1 MRDRSTRGC
10 VVLALALLSAGA
22 GCETDGNGRLE
33 VSGSIEAD
41 EVRVS
46 TTVGGSVAEVRA
58 REGQTV
64 EAGETLVRFDTADIE
79 LQADQARAAVR
90 LAEAQLALAHAGAR
104 PEDIAAAKEMVNQA
118 EAGEAMAW
126 ADLERATE
134 LAGEGAVTGKQA
146 DDARTRHD
154 VSVSRTRAAKQQY
167 NKALRGARPEELEM
181 AEAGVAQ
188 AQALVAVAE
197 KKLADCEV
205 VAPRAGT
212 VIHRLVEPG
221 EVSGP
226 GATLVVIQD
235 LSTVRL
241 TVFVPE
247 MDIGAVRLGD
257 PVSVTIDSHPNR
269 PFPGQVARIRDH
281 AEFTPKNAQTKDER
295 VKLVFGVEV
304 ELPNPDGFLKPGL
317 PADAVIG
324 AAASAVPAAVHAE

>member
-1 MRDRSTRGC
+1 MRRRDIGLGLFTLITLAASGC
-10 VVLALALLSAGA
+10 PA
-22 GCETDGNGRLE
+22 DGDGPLD

-46 TTVGGSVAEVRA
+46 TTVGGQVADVLATEGQVVAEGDA
-58 REGQTV
+58 
-64 EAGETLVRFDTADIE
+64 LMRFDTADIE

-90 LAEAQLALAHAGAR
+90 MAEAQLALAHAGAR
-104 PEDIAAAKEMVNQA
+104 PEDIAAARELVKQA
-118 EAGEAMAW
+118 EAGESMAS
-126 ADLERATE
+126 ADLERVGE
-134 LAGEGAVTGKQA
+134 LEAEGAVTGKQA
-146 DDARTRHD
+146 DDARTGHE
-154 VSVSRTRAAKQQY
+154 VAVSRTRAAKQQY
-167 NKALRGARPEELEM
+167 NKALKGARPEELEM

-188 AQALVAVAE
+188 TEAVLALAE

-205 VAPRAGT
+205 TAPLSGT

-226 GATLVVIQD
+226 GATLFVIQD

-247 MDIGAVRLGD
+247 TDIGSVRLGD
-257 PVSVTIDSHPNR
+257 PVQVFIDSHPGQ
-269 PFPGQVARIRDH
+269 PFPGVVSRIRDQ
-281 AEFTPKNAQTKDER
+281 AEFTPKNVQTKDER

-304 ELPNPDGFLKPGL
+304 ELANPDGYLKPGL

-324 AAASAVPAAVHAE
+324 SVVAG